1 MTLADAV
8 AAVILVALIVY
19 ALLAGADFGGGVWD
33 LAASGPRAHRQRTL
47 IANAI
52 GPVWEANHVWM
63 IVAVVLLFTAYPPA
77 FATIMTTLHIP
88 ITLMLFGIVL
98 RGSSFVFRKA
108 ARAPDDQP
116 SRLQLVFA
124 VSSLITPVMLGVV
137 VGTVSTP
144 AIGWRDGAPTG
155 GFVRPWLRPFP
166 WAVGL
171 FTLSLFAWL
180 AACYLLLEA
189 RDEDLRDDFRIRA
202 VAAGIAAAV
211 SGALALGLAS
221 SGAAYVFGRLTGTWW
236 GLAVLAL
243 TSALLV
249 GATVAAWRRR
259 YALTRVMAA
268 GATTLVILGWG
279 RAMQPWLIVDS
290 LTVAEAAAP
299 AVTLRLV
306 VWILAGGSVVLL
318 PAYAYL
324 VATFKGRVLFP
335 RQPS

>member
-1 MTLADAV
+1 MLPHTV
-8 AAVILVALIVY
+8 AAVILVALVVY

-33 LAASGPRAHRQRTL
+33 LTASGPRARRQRTL

-98 RGSSFVFRKA
+98 RGSSFVFRKV
-108 ARAPDDQP
+108 ARTPDDEP

-144 AIGWRDGAPTG
+144 AIGWSDGTATG
-155 GFVRPWLRPFP
+155 GFFRPWLQPFP
-166 WAVGL
+166 WTVGL

-180 AACYLLLEA
+180 AACYLPLETA
-189 RDEDLRDDFRIRA
+189 DKDLQDDFRIRS
-202 VAAGIAAAV
+202 VLAGITAAV
-211 SGALALGLAS
+211 LGALALGLAS
-221 SGAAYVFGRLTGTWW
+221 SAATHVFANLTGTWW

-243 TSALLV
+243 AGLLLV
-249 GATVAAWRRR
+249 GATVMVSRRR

-268 GATTLVILGWG
+268 AATVLVILGWG
-279 RAMQPWLIVDS
+279 RAMQPWMIVDS
-290 LTVAEAAAP
+290 LTVAQAAAP
-299 AVTLRLV
+299 PVTLRLV
-306 VWILAGGSVVLL
+306 VWILLGGSIVLL

-335 RQPS
+335 REPS